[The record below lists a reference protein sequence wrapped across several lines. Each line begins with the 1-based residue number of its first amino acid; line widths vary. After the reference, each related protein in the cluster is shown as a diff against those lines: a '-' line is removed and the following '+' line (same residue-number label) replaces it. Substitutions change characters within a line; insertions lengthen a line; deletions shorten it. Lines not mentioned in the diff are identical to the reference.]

1 MKNLSG
7 ANPAAWINKNTA
19 NENTEVSGGRDYTVI
34 DEIAR
39 IDELLSELQGK
50 YNTKS
55 NKDLFDAMTSLEL
68 SKRSLVNVN

>member
-7 ANPAAWINKNTA
+7 ANPAAWINKNIA
-19 NENTEVSGGRDYTVI
+19 NENVEVAGDRDYTVT
-34 DEIAR
+34 DEIGR

-50 YNTKS
+50 YDTKS
-55 NKDLFDAMTSLEL
+55 NKDLFDAMTCLEL